1 VNVPDAVSVL
11 MTIQSTG
18 ATGTFPEIA
27 GHTPTAY
34 RGVSVSGYAG
44 EVFGLNNAL
53 LSLLSLAIV
62 VLQGWALVDCVL
74 RPTKAFEA
82 AGKLTKPAWLAITA
96 IALVVGLLFGPLGI
110 LGLAGIV
117 ASIVYLVDVRPAV
130 RQVQGGGD
138 RW

>member
-1 VNVPDAVSVL
+1 MLS
-11 MTIQSTG
+11 
-18 ATGTFPEIA
+18 
-27 GHTPTAY
+27 
-34 RGVSVSGYAG
+34 SGYAG
-44 EVFGLNNAL
+44 QVFGLNNAL
-53 LSLLSLAIV
+53 LSLLSLAVV
-62 VLQGWALVDCVL
+62 VLQGWALIDCVM
-74 RPTKAFEA
+74 RPSKGFEA

-130 RQVQGGGD
+130 RQIQGGGD